1 MWKVLR
7 KRLRPSARDLLLR
20 IIPKVELVPVV
31 VPEKFEIPKGWKPPE
46 SKTLTMA
53 AKKAAAAEK
62 EAEKPPGKPAA
73 KKKKP
78 TGKKS
83 GKACNAAKKLT
94 EQYAASMDAL
104 DEEKANNLIKN
115 A

>member
-7 KRLRPSARDLLLR
+7 KRHRPSARDLLLR

-31 VPEKFEIPKGWKPPE
+31 VPEKYELPKNWKPPE

-53 AKKAAAAEK
+53 AKR
-62 EAEKPPGKPAA
+62 EAEAKKNKPA
-73 KKKKP
+73 
-78 TGKKS
+78 GKKS
-83 GKACNAAKKLT
+83 SGKASPKAKKLT
-94 EQYAASMDAL
+94 DQYAASMDAL

>member
-1 MWKVLR
+1 MWKLLR

-53 AKKAAAAEK
+53 AKKAS
-62 EAEKPPGKPAA
+62 AA
-73 KKKKP
+73 KKKK
-78 TGKKS
+78 S
-83 GKACNAAKKLT
+83 GKASPEAKAMTDK
-94 EQYAASMDAL
+94 YSSDINAL
-104 DEEKANNLIKN
+104 DQEKASNIIKN